1 MLNKIDEGYEPS
13 KALEQFYGTGNEKV
27 LDFLFTNLGRYLYN
41 YERYGELGLKFE
53 IIEKGLLIDFLAKG
67 KNYLEQQKDVIVREL
82 KNQNICEVVKSPEFK
97 NTEKFVLFINGMIAQ
112 PIGVPIAI
120 SMTVAEII
128 VIYGVEKY
136 CECK

>member
-1 MLNKIDEGYEPS
+1 MLNKIDTGYEPS
-13 KALEQFYGTGNEKV
+13 NALEQFYGTGNEEV

-67 KNYLEQQKDVIVREL
+67 KNYLEQKKDAIVREL
-82 KNQNICEVVKSPEFK
+82 KNQNICEVVKSLEFK
-97 NTEKFVLFINGMIAQ
+97 NTEKLVLFINGVIAQ
-112 PIGVPIAI
+112 PIGVAI
-120 SMTVAEII
+120 VIPMTIAEII
-128 VIYGVEKY
+128 VIHGVEKY